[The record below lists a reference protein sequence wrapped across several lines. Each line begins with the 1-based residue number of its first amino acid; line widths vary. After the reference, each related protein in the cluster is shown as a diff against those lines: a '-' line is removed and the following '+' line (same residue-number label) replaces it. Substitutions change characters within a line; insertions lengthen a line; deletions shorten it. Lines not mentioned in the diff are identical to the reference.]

1 MVESLDNVI
10 DFVKIVKGFL
20 LDLSNFILCIIKKKK
35 DYQQNRTQMNADFKL
50 VGLRVCYNKN

>member
-35 DYQQNRTQMNADFKL
+35 DYQQNRTQMNADFKS